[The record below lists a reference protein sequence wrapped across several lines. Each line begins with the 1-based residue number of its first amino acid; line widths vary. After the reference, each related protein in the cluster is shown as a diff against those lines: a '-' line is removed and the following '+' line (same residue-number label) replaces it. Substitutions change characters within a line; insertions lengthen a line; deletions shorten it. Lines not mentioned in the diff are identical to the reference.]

1 MSRHN
6 DLAQDLAEA
15 DATGTRPELIKKLT
29 RVDLL
34 VIEDLG
40 MRRLP
45 STAAEDLLEVSH
57 AAMRP
62 EPFWFLQTAPS
73 KTGARC

>member
-1 MSRHN
+1 
-6 DLAQDLAEA
+6 LAKA

-34 VIEDLG
+34 IIEDLG

-45 STAAEDLLEVSH
+45 PTAVEDLLEIFTCRYETG
-57 AAMRP
+57 AI
-62 EPFWFLQTAPS
+62 WFRRTVPS
-73 KTGARC
+73 RTGARC